1 MFGVSSPPAPTTEI
15 PVLRGQ
21 APREQLSQV
30 PQPSSG
36 TMNTSQQTRKW
47 PSFSMRRSGR
57 LSSTSSALV
66 GVATTPTS
74 THGPRSSAS
83 GGGAKS
89 SKPTTL
95 TGGGGI
101 DGFGGSLLRSFSA
114 ERHRVVSPTPAC
126 TVDPATP
133 TDASASSPHKPFVV
147 RSASSPHRKESDDG
161 SRRVPGLAAETPA
174 TPTPSLKCL
183 FYLTLQ
189 STGYDAH
196 RNSVGFQK
204 TKKVFTNLFFGKHS
218 KKCRSPA
225 TTPTSGGLGA
235 LQHPILPPM
244 APSVLSPSV
253 SPQSRID
260 SLPPPHPT
268 VSTTTLTNATDTL

>member
-1 MFGVSSPPAPTTEI
+1 MTEMPT
-15 PVLRGQ
+15 LRGQ
-21 APREQLSQV
+21 VSREQLAQT
-30 PQPSSG
+30 PQSSSG

-57 LSSTSSALV
+57 LSSTSSTLT
-66 GVATTPTS
+66 GTATTPTP
-74 THGPRSSAS
+74 THGPRSIAGS
-83 GGGAKS
+83 GGGK
-89 SKPTTL
+89 SKPATL
-95 TGGGGI
+95 TGGGGT
-101 DGFGGSLLRSFSA
+101 DGLGGSLLRSFSA

-133 TDASASSPHKPFVV
+133 TNAPAGSPHKPFVV

-161 SRRVPGLAAETPA
+161 GGCA
-174 TPTPSLKCL
+174 PSLA
-183 FYLTLQ
+183 TVNRVDSVE

-225 TTPTSGGLGA
+225 TTPTSGGSGA
-235 LQHPILPPM
+235 SQHSVLPSST
-244 APSVLSPSV
+244 PSVPSPSIC
-253 SPQSRID
+253 PQPRID

-268 VSTTTLTNATDTL
+268 VSTATLTNASDTL